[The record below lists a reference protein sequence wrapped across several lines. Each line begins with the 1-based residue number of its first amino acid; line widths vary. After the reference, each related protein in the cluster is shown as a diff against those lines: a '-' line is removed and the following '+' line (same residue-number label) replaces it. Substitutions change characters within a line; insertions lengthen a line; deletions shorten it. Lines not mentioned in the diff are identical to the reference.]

1 QRPARAAGPIRRGGG
16 RTPVPSGARPR
27 AGRTACAPVHRTRRR
42 RTVPARGGCGGG
54 AAGGA
59 ARGWGG
65 RTGPGGG
72 RGLGCLGGGGG
83 GGSADR
89 PAGGGV
95 SAGTSRRLPNEPS
108 MTRYPS
114 LAPVHSGVVF
124 RGAYPPFRDRSRPTG
139 AGVRTGG
146 EKLRGQRPI
155 GAGAGGTRFATTR
168 GEPCHARDG
177 GSADE
182 PDLDR
187 GQADVRQGRQP
198 APGPGS
204 RPHRTAVQDPLARL
218 L

>member
-1 QRPARAAGPIRRGGG
+1 GSGSGAVVVGSGVGKAGSSADPSAEGGG
-16 RTPVPSGARPR
+16 
-27 AGRTACAPVHRTRRR
+27 
-42 RTVPARGGCGGG
+42 
-54 AAGGA
+54 
-59 ARGWGG
+59 
-65 RTGPGGG
+65 
-72 RGLGCLGGGGG
+72 
-83 GGSADR
+83 
-89 PAGGGV
+89 

-124 RGAYPPFRDRSRPTG
+124 RGAYPPFPDRSRPTG
-139 AGVRTGG
+139 AGGRTGG

-168 GEPCHARDG
+168 GETCHVRDG

-218 L
+218 LAAWQNANR